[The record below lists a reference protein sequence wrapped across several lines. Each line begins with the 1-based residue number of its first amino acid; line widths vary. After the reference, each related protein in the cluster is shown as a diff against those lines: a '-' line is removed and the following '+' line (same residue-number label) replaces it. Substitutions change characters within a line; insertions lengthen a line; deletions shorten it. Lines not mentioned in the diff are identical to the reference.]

1 MLQQVDY
8 SNAFVQAKLDETV
21 YVWLPSD
28 IKVDGY
34 DGCLALKLKKSLYG
48 LRQAPLKWFEK
59 LRGSLIERG
68 FRQSA
73 QDPCLFLSDKVV
85 AVVWVDDVLF
95 FARDEVDIDGVIS
108 SLK

>member
-1 MLQQVDY
+1 M
-8 SNAFVQAKLDETV
+8 
-21 YVWLPSD
+21 
-28 IKVDGY
+28 DGY
-34 DGCLALKLKKSLYG
+34 DGRLALKLKKSLYG

-68 FRQSA
+68 FKQSA

-95 FARDEVDIDGVIS
+95 FACNDFF
-108 SLK
+108 